1 MKPIISLKSFL
12 SLQKKPE
19 TRSTKTTEAETGD
32 KRNNWRYDY
41 DQPFLYKNLKFSI
54 LKPIIL

>member
-19 TRSTKTTEAETGD
+19 TRSAKTTEAETGD
-32 KRNNWRYDY
+32 KRNN
-41 DQPFLYKNLKFSI
+41 
-54 LKPIIL
+54 